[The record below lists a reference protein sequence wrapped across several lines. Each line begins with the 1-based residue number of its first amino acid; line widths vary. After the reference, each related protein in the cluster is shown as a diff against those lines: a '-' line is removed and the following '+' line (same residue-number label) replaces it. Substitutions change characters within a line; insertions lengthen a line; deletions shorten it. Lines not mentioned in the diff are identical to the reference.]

1 MKTTRRSFLASAAAG
16 LVPFAGF
23 PSVVSRRSPN
33 ATLSHAC
40 VGTGNMA
47 LADLNGLR
55 SHPRIHITALCD
67 VDANYLARAQKL
79 CPDARVYRN
88 AHEMFEKEGNRIDS
102 VNVSTPDHSHAG
114 YILDAL
120 ARGLNVYGQKPLC
133 HDIADCRKIE
143 KLAAE
148 KKVTFPEWVVD
159 NRIRDIVREKF
170 DGDMNKLNAML
181 TQIKTPLSE
190 WRNMIRDDMIVTSMR
205 QQFVEKNIVPSP
217 ADMQR
222 EYKENKARYRAE
234 SKTSV
239 RVILLKP
246 ADAGD
251 KKAKSVSA
259 RGKELLDKLEKG
271 EDFAALAKSF
281 SADSHA
287 KDGGLWKDVDPQKSF
302 RPEIAKAIASLKVG
316 EFSTLIDLDG
326 WGFIVRKESETAA
339 KDLSFAEA
347 YDRIE
352 RNLKREAGQ
361 AEYRAWVKRLREAAF
376 VRVFP
381 FPDGK

>member
-1 MKTTRRSFLASAAAG
+1 MKKMLLFVSALACACAHGVTLDGIAAKVNDAVITIDDVTTAIGDMRRSGAASTDADFKTAYSNTVEFLIE
-16 LVPFAGF
+16 
-23 PSVVSRRSPN
+23 RR
-33 ATLSHAC
+33 L
-40 VGTGNMA
+40 
-47 LADLNGLR
+47 
-55 SHPRIHITALCD
+55 
-67 VDANYLARAQKL
+67 
-79 CPDARVYRN
+79 
-88 AHEMFEKEGNRIDS
+88 
-102 VNVSTPDHSHAG
+102 
-114 YILDAL
+114 IL
-120 ARGLNVYGQKPLC
+120 Q
-133 HDIADCRKIE
+133 
-143 KLAAE
+143 LAAE
-148 KKVTFPEWVVD
+148 KKVTFPEWAVD
-159 NRIRDIVREKF
+159 GRIRDIVKDKF
-170 DGDMNKLNAML
+170 EGDMNKLNATL
-181 TQIKTPLSE
+181 TQTKTPLTE

-259 RGKELLDKLEKG
+259 RGKELLDRLEKG